1 MADGLK
7 LVDEASTVALLQAFK
22 QAADDQN
29 AAHNSVSGTA
39 ANLAGGWKGNA
50 SGAYG
55 NGLSTW
61 MNGLQKVHH
70 ALQLIDDA
78 MVTFLMA
85 FHAPSL
91 LTRSAPLASWDTVT
105 VALGSAPA
113 MPSRLPVKLWV
124 VPGPLAGTTKL
135 WARSLG
141 SSAWLSVT
149 VGTAPAAGS

>member
-78 MVTFLMA
+78 MVTFSRETGNTEDDNVALAA
-85 FHAPSL
+85 FNM
-91 LTRSAPLASWDTVT
+91 TNASWT
-105 VALGSAPA
+105 
-113 MPSRLPVKLWV
+113 
-124 VPGPLAGTTKL
+124 
-135 WARSLG
+135 
-141 SSAWLSVT
+141 
-149 VGTAPAAGS
+149 